1 MSGGPGGGGGGGGAP
16 CPIIVLQISAWV
28 LNVSPHQ
35 SPSPSTGD
43 SSQGGQ
49 GLGALYN
56 IYEEGNNNALLQLT
70 EGGGGALRG
79 AGFGAS
85 QGGGFGTYT
94 GLLAG
99 LEEEEDLGGGS
110 GAICR

>member
-1 MSGGPGGGGGGGGAP
+1 MAYY
-16 CPIIVLQISAWV
+16 CPASFCLSVERKPPPIPPSA
-28 LNVSPHQ
+28 
-35 SPSPSTGD
+35 GD

>member
-1 MSGGPGGGGGGGGAP
+1 MAYY
-16 CPIIVLQISAWV
+16 CPASFCLGVARK
-28 LNVSPHQ
+28 
-35 SPSPSTGD
+35 PSPIPPSAGD
-43 SSQGGQ
+43 SNQGGL

-79 AGFGAS
+79 AGFGAL